1 MQKGYDSGI
10 TFKLSLFMSDDRG
23 SSEDVL
29 ETLANS
35 NLQATSTGCY
45 RPETRCT
52 VVLDCRKSLKFSI
65 KMIFGK

>member
-1 MQKGYDSGI
+1 
-10 TFKLSLFMSDDRG
+10 MSDDRG